1 MELDL
6 YKEDFINM
14 EYWITVCQS
23 VGIDGTKV
31 DHIIIEYNTARGFD
45 IHGDEV

>member
-6 YKEDFINM
+6 YKEDFIRNDF
-14 EYWITVCQS
+14 WIAVCQS

-45 IHGDEV
+45 FKGDEV

>member
-6 YKEDFINM
+6 YKEDFIRNDF
-14 EYWITVCQS
+14 WIAVCQS

-31 DHIIIEYNTARGFD
+31 DHIIIDYNTARGFD
-45 IHGDEV
+45 SKGDEI